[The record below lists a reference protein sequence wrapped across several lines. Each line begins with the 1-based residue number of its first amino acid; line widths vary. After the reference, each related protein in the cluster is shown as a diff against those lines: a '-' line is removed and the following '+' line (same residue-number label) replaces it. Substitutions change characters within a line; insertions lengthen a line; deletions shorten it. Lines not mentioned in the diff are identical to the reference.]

1 MKRYGNLFEIVCS
14 MDNLR
19 LAHMNAR
26 KGKSWYKEVKEVSN
40 NEDKYLT
47 ELRNMLLNKTYH
59 TSPYTVFLRREGRK
73 EREIY
78 KLPYYPDRIC
88 QWALIQVIEPYLLK
102 QLVTSTYS
110 AIPGRGIHQAVRD
123 IHAAI
128 KKDPAGMKYCLK
140 LDVSKYYPSIDHT
153 VLKQKLRRLF
163 KDPDLLWL
171 LDEIID
177 STPGNIGIP
186 IGNYFSQYAGN
197 FYLSS
202 FDHWIK
208 EVKRIK
214 HYYRY
219 MDDICI
225 FAETKEELHALFPE
239 VRDYLSNELHLT
251 IKANWQVFPTFVRGL
266 DFVGYRF
273 FQSYTLL
280 RKTTC
285 QQFKRRMLDISKKL
299 RRHREMTYT
308 EWCAINSYK
317 GWLIWCDSFRLA
329 QKYLVPVLPYAE
341 QYYIQHVKRK
351 VVNAA

>member
-1 MKRYGNLFEIVCS
+1 MKRYGHLFEKICS

-19 LAHMNAR
+19 LAHKNAR
-26 KGKSWYKEVKEVSN
+26 AGKSWYADVKMVSD
-40 NEDKYLT
+40 NEEEYLT
-47 ELRNMLLNKTYH
+47 ALRNMLLNKTYN
-59 TSPYTVFLRREGRK
+59 TSEYTVFKRREGKKDRL
-73 EREIY
+73 IY

-88 QWALIQVIEPYLLK
+88 QWAHIQVIEPYFLK
-102 QLVTSTYS
+102 QLMSCTYS
-110 AIPGRGIHQAVRD
+110 AIPGRGIHQAVKH

-128 KKDPAGMKYCLK
+128 RKDPDGMKYCLK

-177 STPGNIGIP
+177 STPGNVGIP

-208 EVKRIK
+208 EVKRVK
-214 HYYRY
+214 HYFRY

-225 FAETKEELHALFPE
+225 FADNKEDLHAIFEE
-239 VRDYLSNELHLT
+239 VKVYMEQELHLT
-251 IKANWQVFPTFVRGL
+251 IKANWQIFPTFVRGL

-273 FQSYTLL
+273 FKEYTLL
-280 RKTTC
+280 RKSTC
-285 QQFKRRMLDISKKL
+285 QQFKRKMLNIAKKI
-299 RRHREMTYT
+299 RRHVEMSFTD
-308 EWCAINSYK
+308 WCSINSYR
-317 GWLIWCDSFRLA
+317 GWLIWCDGTRLA
-329 QKYLVPVLPYAE
+329 QKYIEPIQPYAV
-341 QYYIQHVKRK
+341 QYYNQHIKRK
-351 VVNAA
+351 AGITV